1 MTLAGGAEP
10 AAAGLRAVIFDMDGV
25 LIDTEPVWR
34 RVEIEVFASLGVAIT
49 DAECRESMGM
59 RVNEVVRS
67 WQQRRPWSG
76 ASVDNVTRRIVDG
89 VIEHVRRHGVAIDGV
104 SSAVSA
110 VRRAGLLCAVASSSP
125 AALIAAVV
133 ERLRIDGDVDVVCS
147 AENDVHGKPA
157 PDIYLRTASLLGVPA
172 ASCLAI
178 EDSINGVLSARAAGM
193 PCIAIPDEVT
203 ASDPRMDRATLR
215 LDSLRDLDDE
225 RLDAVRRDYFE

>member
-1 MTLAGGAEP
+1 MTLAGPAEP
-10 AAAGLRAVIFDMDGV
+10 ATAALRAVIFDMDGV

-49 DAECRESMGM
+49 DAECRETMGM
-59 RVNEVVRS
+59 RVNEVVRL

-76 ASVDNVTRRIVDG
+76 ASSDEVTRRIVDG
-89 VIEHVRRHGVAIDGV
+89 VIEHVRTQGVATDGV
-104 SSAVSA
+104 FSAVRA

-125 AALIAAVV
+125 SALIAAVV
-133 ERLRIDGDVDVVCS
+133 ERLGVGGDVDVVCS
-147 AENDVHGKPA
+147 AEDDVHGKPA
-157 PDIYLRTASLLGVPA
+157 PDIYLRTASLLGVAP

-203 ASDPRMDRATLR
+203 AADARIDHATLR
-215 LDSLRDLDDE
+215 LDSLRDLDDQ
-225 RLDAVRRDYFE
+225 RLAKVRRDYFE